1 MVTGLRYMTEKM
13 TLTNL
18 EQSKSDYNKLS
29 IQISL
34 NGLSFCVLDTVDN
47 NILASENVVF
57 EREVNPLELLKKVK
71 TVFEKYNVA
80 KVPFSEVIA
89 IHKNQLFSLVPKALF
104 DEDELANYLKFNA
117 KILTNDVIV
126 YDELES
132 NDLMNVYVPFMN
144 VNNYIYE
151 LFGEFEFKHSSTVM
165 VESLLNT
172 PQSGND
178 TVCYVHVGEKQLD
191 ITVVSNKKLLLHNS
205 FNYTTKEDFIYYLLF
220 TLEQLKLDTN
230 TVRLKLFGAIDEDD
244 EIYGISYD
252 YIKNISIFVPSNIAH
267 ITGNDKDNAIDFTV
281 LKTL

>member
-1 MVTGLRYMTEKM
+1 MTENK
-13 TLTNL
+13 TISNL
-18 EQSKSDYNKLS
+18 EQSKSDYHKLS

-47 NILASENVVF
+47 HILASENVVF

-71 TVFEKYNVA
+71 EIFEKYKVA
-80 KVPFSEVIA
+80 KVSFSEVIA

-104 DEDELANYLKFNA
+104 DEGELANYIKFNA
-117 KILTNDVIV
+117 KMLTNDIIV

-132 NDLMNVYVPFMN
+132 NDLINVYVPFMN

-172 PQSGND
+172 PHPGND
-178 TVCYVHVGEKQLD
+178 EVCYVHIGDKQLD
-191 ITVVSNKKLLLHNS
+191 ITVVSNKKLQLHNS
-205 FNYTTKEDFIYYLLF
+205 FNYNTKEDFVYYLLF

-230 TVRLKLFGAIDEDD
+230 TVKLKLFGAIDEDD
-244 EIYGISYD
+244 EIYGISYN
-252 YIKNISIFVPSNIAH
+252 YIKNISIFIPSNIDH
-267 ITGNDKDNAIDFTV
+267 ITGNDKDDAIDFTV

>member
-1 MVTGLRYMTEKM
+1 MTENK
-13 TLTNL
+13 TINNL
-18 EQSKSDYNKLS
+18 EQSKSDFHKLS

-47 NILASENVVF
+47 HILASENVVF

-71 TVFEKYNVA
+71 EIFEKYKVA
-80 KVPFSEVIA
+80 KVAFSEVIA

-104 DEDELANYLKFNA
+104 DEGELANYLKFNA
-117 KILTNDVIV
+117 KMLTNDIIV

-172 PQSGND
+172 PNPGND
-178 TVCYVHVGEKQLD
+178 AVCYVHVGDKQLD
-191 ITVVSNKKLLLHNS
+191 ITVVSNKKLQLHNS
-205 FNYTTKEDFIYYLLF
+205 FNYNTKEDFIYYLLF
-220 TLEQLKLDTN
+220 TIEQLKLDTN
-230 TVRLKLFGAIDEDD
+230 TIKLKLFGAIDEDD
-244 EIYGISYD
+244 EIYGIAYD
-252 YIKNISIFVPSNIAH
+252 YIKNISIFIPSNIDH
-267 ITGNDKDNAIDFTV
+267 ITGNDKDDAIDFTV

>member
-1 MVTGLRYMTEKM
+1 MTKKK
-13 TLTNL
+13 TINNL
-18 EQSKSDYNKLS
+18 EQSKSDYHKLS

-47 NILASENVVF
+47 TILASENVVF
-57 EREVNPLELLKKVK
+57 EQEVNPLELLKKVK
-71 TVFEKYNVA
+71 EIFEKYKVA
-80 KVPFSEVIA
+80 KVSFSEVIA
-89 IHKNQLFSLVPKALF
+89 IHKNQLFSLVPKPLF
-104 DEDELANYLKFNA
+104 DEDEMANYLKFNA

-126 YDELES
+126 YDELET

-165 VESLLNT
+165 VESLLNN
-172 PQSGND
+172 PQQGSD
-178 TVCYVHVGEKQLD
+178 PVCYVHVGEKQLE

-230 TVRLKLFGAIDEDD
+230 TVKLMLFGAIDEDD
-244 EIYGISYD
+244 ENYGICYN

-267 ITGNDKDNAIDFTV
+267 IVGNEKEDAIDFTV

>member
-1 MVTGLRYMTEKM
+1 MTENK
-13 TLTNL
+13 TINNL
-18 EQSKSDYNKLS
+18 EQSKSDFHKLS

-47 NILASENVVF
+47 HILASENVVF

-71 TVFEKYNVA
+71 EIFDKYKVA
-80 KVPFSEVIA
+80 KAAFSEVIA

-104 DEDELANYLKFNA
+104 DEGELANYLKFNA
-117 KILTNDVIV
+117 KMLTNDIIV
-126 YDELES
+126 YDELEG

-172 PQSGND
+172 PNPGND
-178 TVCYVHVGEKQLD
+178 AVCYVHVGDKQLD
-191 ITVVSNKKLLLHNS
+191 ITVVSNKKLQLHNS
-205 FNYTTKEDFIYYLLF
+205 FDYNTKEDFIYYLLF
-220 TLEQLKLDTN
+220 TIEQLKLDPN
-230 TVRLKLFGAIDEDD
+230 TVKLKLFGAIDEDD
-244 EIYGISYD
+244 EIYGIAYD
-252 YIKNISIFVPSNIAH
+252 YIKNISIFIPSNIDH
-267 ITGNDKDNAIDFTV
+267 ITGNDKDDAIDFTV

>member
-1 MVTGLRYMTEKM
+1 MTKKK
-13 TLTNL
+13 TINSL
-18 EQSKSDYNKLS
+18 EQSKSDYHKLS

-57 EREVNPLELLKKVK
+57 EQEVNPLGLLKKVK
-71 TVFEKYNVA
+71 EIFEKYKVANVS
-80 KVPFSEVIA
+80 FSEVIA

-104 DEDELANYLKFNA
+104 DEGELANYLKFNA

-172 PQSGND
+172 PQQGSEP
-178 TVCYVHVGEKQLD
+178 VCYVHVGEKQME

-230 TVRLKLFGAIDEDD
+230 TVKLMLFGAIDEDD
-244 EIYGISYD
+244 ENYGICYN

-267 ITGNDKDNAIDFTV
+267 ILGNDKEDAIDFTV

>member
-1 MVTGLRYMTEKM
+1 MTEKM

>member
-1 MVTGLRYMTEKM
+1 MTENK
-13 TLTNL
+13 TIDNL
-18 EQSKSDYNKLS
+18 EQSKSDFHKLS

-47 NILASENVVF
+47 HILASENVVF

-71 TVFEKYNVA
+71 EIFEKYKVA
-80 KVPFSEVIA
+80 KVAFSEVIA

-104 DEDELANYLKFNA
+104 DEGELANYLKFNA
-117 KILTNDVIV
+117 KMLTNDIIV

-172 PQSGND
+172 PNPGND
-178 TVCYVHVGEKQLD
+178 AVCYVHVGDKQLD
-191 ITVVSNKKLLLHNS
+191 ITVVSNKKLQLHNS
-205 FNYTTKEDFIYYLLF
+205 FNYNTKEDFIYYLLF
-220 TLEQLKLDTN
+220 TIEQLKLDTN
-230 TVRLKLFGAIDEDD
+230 TIKLKLFGAIDEDD
-244 EIYGISYD
+244 EIYGIAYD
-252 YIKNISIFVPSNIAH
+252 YIKNISIFIPSNIDH
-267 ITGNDKDNAIDFTV
+267 ITGNDKDDAIDFTV

>member
-1 MVTGLRYMTEKM
+1 MTKKK
-13 TLTNL
+13 TINSL
-18 EQSKSDYNKLS
+18 EQSKSDYHKLS

-57 EREVNPLELLKKVK
+57 EQEVNPLELLKKVK
-71 TVFEKYNVA
+71 EIFEKYKVANVS
-80 KVPFSEVIA
+80 FSEVIA

-104 DEDELANYLKFNA
+104 DEGELANYLKFNA

-172 PQSGND
+172 PHQGSD
-178 TVCYVHVGEKQLD
+178 PVCYVHVGDKQLQ

-230 TVRLKLFGAIDEDD
+230 TVKLMLFGTIDEDD
-244 EIYGISYD
+244 ENYGICYN

-267 ITGNDKDNAIDFTV
+267 ILGNDKEDAIDFTV

>member
-1 MVTGLRYMTEKM
+1 MIKNKTIN
-13 TLTNL
+13 NL
-18 EQSKSDYNKLS
+18 EQSKSDYHKLS

-71 TVFEKYNVA
+71 EIFEKYKVANVS
-80 KVPFSEVIA
+80 FSEVIA
-89 IHKNQLFSLVPKALF
+89 IHKNQLFSLVPTALF

-172 PQSGND
+172 PQPGND
-178 TVCYVHVGEKQLD
+178 SFCYVHVGDKQME

-205 FNYTTKEDFIYYLLF
+205 FSYNTKEDFIYYLLF

-230 TVRLKLFGAIDEDD
+230 TVKLKLFGAIDEDD
-244 EIYGISYD
+244 EIYGISYN
-252 YIKNISIFVPSNIAH
+252 YIKNISIFIPSNIAH
-267 ITGNDKDNAIDFTV
+267 ITGNDKDDAIDFTV